1 MYPNEFHLPED
12 DFVTIVRLGEILIE
26 QGILNNSQVDE
37 ILDKQ
42 ERSGR
47 PFGDLAER
55 MFDISA
61 CDIERAWVEQF
72 SQIAEHVDPMQ
83 ESVDPEVG
91 DRITRRQAWQFGLL
105 PLRKEERELLVAT
118 TRDHLVRATRFAGW
132 SMTEPVYFV
141 LTDPD
146 QLEEALSARYP
157 FPGMSLMRSA
167 S

>member
-1 MYPNEFHLPED
+1 LREV

-26 QGILNNSQVDE
+26 QGILNNKQVDE
-37 ILDKQ
+37 ILDEQ

-61 CDIERAWVEQF
+61 CDIERAWIEQF
-72 SQIAEHVDPMQ
+72 SQITEHVDPCR
-83 ESVDPEVG
+83 EPIDSAVT
-91 DRITRRQAWQFGLL
+91 DRVSRRQAWQFGLL
-105 PLRKEERELLVAT
+105 PLRKEGRELVVAT

-132 SMTEPVYFV
+132 SMPEPVYFV